1 MVVACVH
8 AGCLV
13 NSWESKVARAAL
25 GFPLGRVPRENW
37 AERVCIPSPAGVYA
51 QVWVCRQVWFYLG
64 GTGKGCFCLSTDIQ
78 SPTIREPEPW
88 GFMESCK
95 YYSEQWVPREKRRGK
110 EPRGGHLCSHPMSPL
125 LGRPL
130 HPSGPQF
137 PSLSEE
143 EPRLDD
149 SLALY
154 KFRNLPMLCA
164 M

>member
-1 MVVACVH
+1 MQDVWSTAGKARWQGLHWGFLLAVSPERTGQSVSVFLLLLESMLKFGFAGKCDFIWVALGK
-8 AGCLV
+8 AAFASLLI
-13 NSWESKVARAAL
+13 SKV
-25 GFPLGRVPRENW
+25 PLSEN
-37 AERVCIPSPAGVYA
+37 
-51 QVWVCRQVWFYLG
+51 
-64 GTGKGCFCLSTDIQ
+64 Q
-78 SPTIREPEPW
+78 SLEVSW
-88 GFMESCK
+88 KAVCK